1 MAEEVQVTEQS
12 TQENVPVTEES
23 ETPTE
28 AVTEQPA
35 DQATETQPVETKPD
49 EAQAAAAM
57 NPAPATASI
66 SPVEAN
72 NRLSM
77 VLQDVERLTERV
89 HGLLN
94 VGADVTELHDMLKKA
109 RLFIADKIGLVENEA
124 GNLVP
129 KV

>member
-1 MAEEVQVTEQS
+1 MAEEVPVTDQS
-12 TQENVPVTEES
+12 APQENVPVTTEP

-28 AVTEQPA
+28 TVTEQPA
-35 DQATETQPVETKPD
+35 ETQPVETKPD

-94 VGADVTELHDMLKKA
+94 VGADVAELHDMLKKA